1 MTIPAWIS
9 LIPLETVGSTNS
21 YAATLAR
28 EGSRIGSCVWALEQ
42 TAGRGRYNRSWVSPR
57 GNLYCSLIL
66 PEIDPDAL
74 AQLSF
79 VTSLAITLTLNALL
93 QSDYR
98 CQTKWPNDVVV
109 DRRKIAGILIESVP
123 QRPCC
128 VLGVGV
134 NVLTV
139 PEGDKP
145 WSALAD
151 LSSRKVVVSDV
162 LDRFLAAFDLWYHR
176 WRLHGFSVIRPLWLE
191 NAVLWKQTIT
201 LRLQTNQSLLRGRF
215 ETIADNG
222 DLGLRSLKGLEWIR
236 LAEMVEPCS

>member
-28 EGSRIGSCVWALEQ
+28 EKSPFGSCVWALQQ
-42 TAGRGRYNRSWVSPR
+42 TNGRGRYNRSWASPP

-66 PEIDPDAL
+66 PEINPDAL

-79 VTSLAITLTLNALL
+79 VTSLAITLALNPLL
-93 QSDYR
+93 QSHLR
-98 CQTKWPNDVVV
+98 CQTKWPNDVLV
-109 DRRKIAGILIESVP
+109 DKRKIAGILIESVP

-134 NVLTV
+134 NVLTI
-139 PEGDKP
+139 PELNKP
-145 WSALAD
+145 WTALAR
-151 LSSRKVVVSDV
+151 LSSQKLTVSNV
-162 LDRFLAAFDLWYHR
+162 LERFLDAFDLWYHR
-176 WRLHGFSVIRPLWLE
+176 WRLYGFSSIRPLWLK
-191 NAVLWKQTIT
+191 NTLLWKQTIT
-201 LRLQTNQSLLRGRF
+201 LRLQTNHSLLRGKF

-222 DLGLRSLKGLEWIR
+222 DLGLRSFKGLQWIR
-236 LAEMVEPCS
+236 LAEMILPCS